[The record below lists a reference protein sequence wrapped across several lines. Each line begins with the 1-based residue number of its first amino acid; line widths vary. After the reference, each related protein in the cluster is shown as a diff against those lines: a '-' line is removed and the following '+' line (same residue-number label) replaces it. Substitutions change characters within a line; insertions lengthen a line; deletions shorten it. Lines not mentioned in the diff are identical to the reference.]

1 MRTALL
7 LFSSLFFA
15 SFAHAQNE
23 AAAQAAQAAQ
33 QAAMQADQ
41 RAMQDATRASQEA
54 NDKMMQEMKHI
65 NDASQSAGPVVGLT
79 AKPKIS
85 LKPGLSPRRPLK
97 SATRFC

>member
-23 AAAQAAQAAQ
+23 AAAQAAQ
-33 QAAMQADQ
+33 QAATEANQ

-65 NDASQSAGPVVGLT
+65 NDASQSAGPVIGLT
-79 AKPKIS
+79 AKPKF
-85 LKPGLSPRRPLK
+85 P
-97 SATRFC
+97 